1 MGRSNSDHQGEI
13 MKPRIVVLIPA
24 HNEQDYIADTIRGVQ
39 AQSRQANRII
49 VVPNNCREDDATAA
63 VAAGLGVEVI
73 ELHGITGRKAGALNA
88 ALDIVLPQL
97 DADDLVVCMD
107 ADTTIHPDLL
117 ANAEAHFAADPRLG
131 AVSSNHL
138 VAFKRTPI
146 ELLQAMEYERDRRM
160 IGRRKGHYGCMTG
173 MAAMYRAAAMRD
185 VKAHYGAVY

>member
-1 MGRSNSDHQGEI
+1 MPPSAKEI

-24 HNEQDYIADTIRGVQ
+24 HNEQDYIAETIRGVQ
-39 AQSRQANRII
+39 AQSRPADRII

-63 VAAGLGVEVI
+63 VAAGLGAEVI

-97 DADDLVVCMD
+97 AADDLVVCMD

-117 ANAEAHFAADPRLG
+117 QNAEAHFAADPHLG

-138 VAFKRTPI
+138 VEFKRTAI

-173 MAAMYRAAAMRD
+173 MAAMYRVAAMRD
-185 VKAHYGAVY
+185 VKAHYGAVL